1 MKLKNKK
8 IFSVCLVVLGLLI
21 FNLPTVLVL
30 GASGYQLLEPSIVID
45 KPYPTNDPGSYGLQQ
60 YLTTAY
66 LMLFV
71 VVVAAS
77 IFYLILGGLE
87 YILSDI
93 PGTKMGGVKKLQNAL
108 LGLGIALLSVLLLK
122 LINPK
127 LLEFNIVNLKA
138 L

>member
-8 IFSVCLVVLGLLI
+8 IFSVCLVILGLLI

-30 GASGYQLLEPSIVID
+30 GASTGYTLLEPSVIID
-45 KPYPTNDPGSYGLQQ
+45 RNNTQPEGYGLQE

-71 VVVAAS
+71 LVVAAS

-93 PGTKMGGVKKLQNAL
+93 PNMKLDGMRKLKNAL
-108 LGLGIALLSVLLLK
+108 LGLGIALVSVLLLK

-127 LLEFNIVNLKA
+127 LLDFSLAGIT
-138 L
+138 

>member
-1 MKLKNKK
+1 MKVKNKK
-8 IFSVCLVVLGLLI
+8 NFSLCFILLGLLI
-21 FNLPTVLVL
+21 FNLPTVLVW
-30 GASGYQLLEPSIVID
+30 GAGTNYTLLEPTVIID
-45 KPYPTNDPGSYGLQQ
+45 KGGNQPENYGLQE

-71 VVVAAS
+71 LAVAAS

-87 YILSDI
+87 YIMSDI
-93 PGTKMGGVKKLQNAL
+93 PGVKVEGMKKFRNAI
-108 LGLGIALLSVLLLK
+108 LGLGIALISVLLLK

-127 LLEFNIVNLKA
+127 LLDFSLTGLKA